1 MHWFVIKGAAE
12 VGYVFFFF
20 QVAFWSRGWLFNGWL
35 SLLFLIDNK
44 KEELLGG
51 PFEFYWMRSWCD
63 YRRIF
68 FHTKFY
74 QKAIKKRISIPHT
87 LGHTQH
93 AFWLATGSWWSNQ
106 RSRSE
111 SQFIWIPALVRTFV
125 SLFFVLFFEIRGRNK
140 NRRSRW
146 VGRPNF
152 IGRRSLDG
160 VAPVCGASR
169 ARRADSRCAFV
180 RFLRYVA
187 PSMFVHPFVRPF
199 ANSDALPDAQPARFR
214 RHFVFRSRFRFFCFY
229 FFSETRLNSP
239 FPLFSYK

>member
-1 MHWFVIKGAAE
+1 MITGAYFFIPNFIKRRSRNGFPFPTHWGTH
-12 VGYVFFFF
+12 
-20 QVAFWSRGWLFNGWL
+20 STLSDWLPAP
-35 SLLFLIDNK
+35 
-44 KEELLGG
+44 GG
-51 PFEFYWMRSWCD
+51 PISDRVPSSFGFRRSFV
-63 YRRIF
+63 RLFIF
-68 FHTKFY
+68 
-74 QKAIKKRISIPHT
+74 
-87 LGHTQH
+87 
-93 AFWLATGSWWSNQ
+93 
-106 RSRSE
+106 
-111 SQFIWIPALVRTFV
+111 
-125 SLFFVLFFEIRGRNK
+125 FFVLFFEIRGRNK

-214 RHFVFRSRFRFFCFY
+214 RHFVFRSRFRFFLFLL
-229 FFSETRLNSP
+229 FFRDTFEFP
-239 FPLFSYK
+239 FPTIFL